1 MKIESPQQPKARKDV
16 YRRLIG
22 YLRPYW
28 KQAAFAYVSVLFASL
43 LNLYIPQILKDAIDQ
58 GIGGQRAGA
67 LFAAAGWI
75 LGIAVV
81 RGIAAYGQRYY
92 GEWLTHRV
100 AYDLRNQFY
109 NSTQRLPFAFHDR
122 SQTGDMMSR
131 ATSDITE
138 TERFVGM
145 GLMDLMSA
153 LLLLGGVIVAMVL
166 ESFSLAL
173 YALIPLTLL
182 LALTLRFGMVIRP
195 RFKRVQEQ
203 MGQLSS
209 TMQESMTG
217 IQVVKAFAREADE
230 LRKFNA
236 ANEDWFTKR
245 FGIIKIWANNWPTF
259 TFILMSSVFLLLLVG
274 GPRAI
279 EGTVTIGSLF
289 ALLAYVMMLNGPV
302 QRLGFLVNMAATSG
316 ASATR
321 VFEIIDTPTEVEEQE
336 NAVVLQEAQ
345 GAVKFE
351 HVSFG
356 YEGGPRALND
366 INFEVEP
373 GQTVAL
379 IGPTGSGKSTITNLI
394 PRFYDPFSGVVRIDG
409 HDVRSLTLD
418 SLRQHIGIVLQD
430 PFLFGVTIAENI
442 AYGKPAA
449 TPDAIVD
456 AAKAAR
462 AHDFIMEFPAGYETE
477 VGERGVTLSGGQKQ
491 RVAIARALLYAPR
504 ILILDDST
512 SSVDT
517 ETEHLIQQA
526 LSVLMEGRTT
536 FVIAQRLLT
545 LKNADQIF
553 VLDGGG
559 IVERGRHDA
568 LLAAGGLYRQIY
580 DLQLRDQEEF
590 AALEARLHNPA
601 ESVETRAGESPVR
614 PLSLASA
621 GDEGRN

>member
-409 HDVRSLTLD
+409 HEVRSLTLD

-536 FVIAQRLLT
+536 FIIAQRLLT

>member
-1 MKIESPQQPKARKDV
+1 MKIEPPQQPKARKDV

-173 YALIPLTLL
+173 YALVPLTLL

-336 NAVVLQEAQ
+336 NAVVLQEVQ

-409 HDVRSLTLD
+409 HDVRRLTLD

-517 ETEHLIQQA
+517 ETEHMIQQA

-536 FVIAQRLLT
+536 FIIAQRLLT

-614 PLSLASA
+614 PLSLAGA

>member
-394 PRFYDPFSGVVRIDG
+394 PRFYDPFSGLVRIDG

>member
-1 MKIESPQQPKARKDV
+1 MKIEPPQQPKARKDV

-81 RGIAAYGQRYY
+81 RGFAAYGQRYY

-145 GLMDLMSA
+145 GLMDLTSA

-409 HDVRSLTLD
+409 HEVRSLTLD

-536 FVIAQRLLT
+536 FIIAQRLLT

>member
-43 LNLYIPQILKDAIDQ
+43 LNLYIPLILKDAIDQ

-145 GLMDLMSA
+145 GLMDLTSA

-409 HDVRSLTLD
+409 HEVRSLTLD

>member
-1 MKIESPQQPKARKDV
+1 MKIEPPQQPKARKDV

-336 NAVVLQEAQ
+336 NAVVLQEVQ

-418 SLRQHIGIVLQD
+418 SLRQYIGIVLQD

-517 ETEHLIQQA
+517 ETEHMIQQA

-536 FVIAQRLLT
+536 FIIAQRLLT

-614 PLSLASA
+614 PLSLAGA